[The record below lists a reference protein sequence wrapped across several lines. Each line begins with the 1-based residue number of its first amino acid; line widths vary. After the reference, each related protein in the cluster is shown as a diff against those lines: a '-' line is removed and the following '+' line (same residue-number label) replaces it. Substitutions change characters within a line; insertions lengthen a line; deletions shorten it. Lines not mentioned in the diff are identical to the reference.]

1 MDHSENTPPQPENE
15 HNTLH
20 PSEPKTPFWKS
31 QSAVLVAALL
41 LAGGG
46 FALGYGVGHKQGL
59 TVVGFDQDAQE
70 LAEIVAKQKSALEAV
85 SVSLNTSTQ
94 ERDVAIQNAKE
105 LNDAL
110 GLANQ
115 DKSYAQS
122 LSTTYREKLRERGGL
137 SLTIQN
143 IKIKPLPSN
152 AYEYVLDLVQVSPS
166 KRRAVGR
173 VEIRL
178 IEGNEVLTVPM
189 ESSNF
194 NFENYER
201 LTGRWTMP
209 SGFEPQFIEV
219 HLKGSGDA
227 VIQRFAWRRGAKDVS
242 SSVFLGDIPQ
252 APSDAD

>member
-1 MDHSENTPPQPENE
+1 MDYSEQTPSNPEENNNTQNS
-15 HNTLH
+15 TA
-20 PSEPKTPFWKS
+20 PKLPFWKS
-31 QSAVLVAALL
+31 QSAILIVAIL

-70 LAEIVAKQKSALEAV
+70 LSEIVAKQKSALEAV

-105 LNDAL
+105 LNEAL
-110 GLANQ
+110 ALANQ
-115 DKSYAQS
+115 DKGYAQS
-122 LSTTYREKLRERGGL
+122 LSATYREKLRERGGL

-209 SGFEPQFIEV
+209 SGVSPQFIEV

-227 VIQRFAWRRGAKDVS
+227 VIQRFAWRRGAKDVTS
-242 SSVFLGDIPQ
+242 SAFLGEIPQ
-252 APSDAD
+252 AAADAD

>member
-1 MDHSENTPPQPENE
+1 MDHSEQTPPNPETPPN
-15 HNTLH
+15 
-20 PSEPKTPFWKS
+20 PQSAPVKKKPFWKS
-31 QSAVLVAALL
+31 QSSILMAAIA

-46 FALGYGVGHKQGL
+46 FALGYTVGHKQGL

-70 LAEIVAKQKSALEAV
+70 LAEIVAKQKSALDAV

-105 LNDAL
+105 LNEAL

-115 DKSYAQS
+115 DKSHADA

-173 VEIRL
+173 IEMRL
-178 IEGNEVLTVPM
+178 INGGEILVVPL
-189 ESSNF
+189 ESANF
-194 NFENYER
+194 NFDNFER

-209 SGFEPQFIEV
+209 SGFTPQYIEIQ
-219 HLKGSGDA
+219 LSGSGEK
-227 VIQRFAWRRGAKDVS
+227 VIQRFAWRRGAKDVAS
-242 SSVFLGDIPQ
+242 SAFLGEIPQ
-252 APSDAD
+252 TQADAD